1 MIKSISVMH
10 ILIFIILA
18 CHSRQ
23 SVLVTAS
30 LYSEQNGAANINPD
44 SLIKQQQSD
53 TVSATESEQQQQQQ
67 QRVSDSPPPE
77 NLKRFVLKGKN

>member
-1 MIKSISVMH
+1 MIKSTLVMH
-10 ILIFIILA
+10 ILIFFILA

-23 SVLVTAS
+23 GVLVTAS
-30 LYSEQNGAANINPD
+30 LYSEQNGAADINPD

-53 TVSATESEQQQQQQ
+53 AVSATDSEQQQQQQ
-67 QRVSDSPPPE
+67 QRVSDSPPQD